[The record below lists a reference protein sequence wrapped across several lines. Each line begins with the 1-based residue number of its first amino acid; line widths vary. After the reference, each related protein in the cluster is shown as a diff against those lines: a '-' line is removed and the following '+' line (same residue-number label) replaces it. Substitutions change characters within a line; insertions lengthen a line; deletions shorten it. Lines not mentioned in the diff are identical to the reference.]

1 MNLSKAKI
9 MVSKNKQIFERAKKV
24 IPSGVNSPV
33 RAFKSVGGDPVFIKR
48 AKGPYLWDEDG
59 KRYLDFCG
67 SWGPMLFGH
76 APDRLVKLLQREIE
90 KGMSFG
96 TATAKEVE
104 LAELVNEFF
113 PSIEKVR
120 LVSSGTE
127 ATMSAIRLARGFT
140 GRKKIV
146 KISGGYHGHV
156 DSLLVEAGSGLAT
169 FSIPGSAGVPEE
181 LARLTITV
189 PFNDLEAMNRAF
201 KSQGKEIA
209 AIIIEP
215 LPGNMGVVLPE
226 ENYLKFLR
234 TLTKRWG
241 SLLIFDEVM
250 SGFRVGPGGMQAIVG
265 IKPDLT
271 CLGKILGGGMPLAAF
286 GGKKEIMNFLA
297 PEGPVYQAGTLS
309 GNPVAVTSALWML
322 KELKKT
328 ENLKKLYRRTEKFL
342 VKLQQHILEEQYPLT
357 INAIGPMYTLFF
369 SESDIRNYEDAKGC
383 DTKKYAKFFRS
394 CLSQG
399 LYLAPSQFEAN
410 FISTTHTAEHLE
422 QAFKIC
428 KKALASVFK

>member
-1 MNLSKAKI
+1 

-328 ENLKKLYRRTEKFL
+328 ENLK
-342 VKLQQHILEEQYPLT
+342 
-357 INAIGPMYTLFF
+357 
-369 SESDIRNYEDAKGC
+369 
-383 DTKKYAKFFRS
+383 
-394 CLSQG
+394 
-399 LYLAPSQFEAN
+399 N
-410 FISTTHTAEHLE
+410 FIAVLKN
-422 QAFKIC
+422 F
-428 KKALASVFK
+428 L

>member
-1 MNLSKAKI
+1 